1 MSLTID
7 EIKQIAHL
15 ARLDL
20 TDREIESY
28 GGQLSAI
35 LDYAD
40 RLKQVDTSGI
50 SPTSSVLPPHSM
62 LREDVA
68 RPGLELDAAL
78 QNAPRQEQSQFR
90 VPPVLD
96 DSL

>member
-1 MSLTID
+1 MSLTR
-7 EIKQIAHL
+7 EEVEHIAHL

-20 TDREIESY
+20 SPTELDSY
-28 GGQLSAI
+28 QEQLSAI

-50 SPTSSVLPPHSM
+50 APTSSVLPPHTV

-68 RPGLELDAAL
+68 RPGLSTKLAL
-78 QNAPRQEQSQFR
+78 QNTARQEQSQFR

-96 DSL
+96 ES